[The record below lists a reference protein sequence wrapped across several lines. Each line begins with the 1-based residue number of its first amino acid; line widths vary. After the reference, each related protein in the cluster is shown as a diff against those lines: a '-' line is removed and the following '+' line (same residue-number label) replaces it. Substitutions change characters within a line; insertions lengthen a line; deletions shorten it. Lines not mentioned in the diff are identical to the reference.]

1 MIATRKIKS
10 NKFYIYL
17 LVGISAFICE
27 YATFIFIVEMLS
39 NMNLVLPQTI
49 SYIVG
54 LLVSFFGNRSVT
66 FKEGDSIHANSFK
79 KQAGQY
85 LVLAAINVVL
95 SNILLQVLA
104 AGDVNILIAK
114 VIVIGAVALW
124 NFIIFNKIIFK
135 LQTKI

>member
-1 MIATRKIKS
+1 MIVTEKIKG

-17 LVGISAFICE
+17 LVGVSAFICE
-27 YATFIFIVEMLS
+27 YATFISIVEVLPS
-39 NMNLVLPQTI
+39 MNIIFPQTI
-49 SYIVG
+49 SYIIG
-54 LLVSFFGNRSVT
+54 LLVSFFGNRSIT
-66 FKEGDSIHANSFK
+66 FKEASNTHANSFK

-95 SNILLQVLA
+95 SNILLQVLV

-114 VIVIGAVALW
+114 VVVIGAVALW

-135 LQTKI
+135 RQPKI